1 MREIFAERERWYFYT
16 KKFFFCEIM
25 KSKVRMKWKEEVRW
39 IGQGVVEEMYIHDQL
54 IGNVSNK

>member
-1 MREIFAERERWYFYT
+1 MQNGKGLYFYT

-39 IGQGVVEEMYIHDQL
+39 IGQGGVEEMYIHDQL